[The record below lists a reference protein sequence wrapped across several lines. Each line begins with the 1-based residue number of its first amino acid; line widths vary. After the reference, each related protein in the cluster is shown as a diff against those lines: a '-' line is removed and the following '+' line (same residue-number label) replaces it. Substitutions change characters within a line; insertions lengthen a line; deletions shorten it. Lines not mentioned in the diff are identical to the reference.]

1 MGLSGTDTDADEAML
16 ELLLLRRNGEAATL
30 ALLDPLALGLVLLL
44 RLLELLF
51 VVLLLALRWDS
62 RNSDNQWQERTF
74 SSSCVIVWKR
84 SMWEGEGGA
93 SAHSYSRMVEG
104 VHLHVLLRDKQY
116 SVAVRAVR
124 YIMLRMVM

>member
-1 MGLSGTDTDADEAML
+1 M
-16 ELLLLRRNGEAATL
+16 
-30 ALLDPLALGLVLLL
+30 
-44 RLLELLF
+44 
-51 VVLLLALRWDS
+51 
-62 RNSDNQWQERTF
+62 
-74 SSSCVIVWKR
+74 VWKR

-104 VHLHVLLRDKQY
+104 VHLHVLLRDEQY